1 MADESAKSG
10 VLGHLPP
17 WPRKAL
23 NNSVIGMEQA
33 YRQRKGLP
41 LLSDAD
47 IEALKA
53 GQPMAWESGDGAS
66 APLAASSAP
75 PVAPVAPPP
84 PAATATSTAA
94 AGNAAL
100 SDDVAK
106 WVAEG
111 RKWSKS
117 TIAAEQARRGRKGLP
132 ALNDI
137 EIAALLGEPVESVAA
152 APAAA
157 APVPAAPRPTAPS
170 GPISADVAK
179 WVAEG
184 KKWSKSTIAA
194 EQARRSR
201 KSLPALNDAEITAL
215 LGEPATPAAAP
226 AASVPAAAPAA
237 PAPAAPRP
245 VAAKAAPPSAAAS
258 VARTGTSTSYV
269 GTPAV
274 GTSKAAAAG
283 GVASIG
289 PEDSE
294 VNQQRRRLAWSAV
307 AAFLV
312 AWFLAFFRFFLPRTL
327 FEPATSFKIGYPEEY
342 GLGVD
347 TKFQQ
352 KYRIWI
358 DRTPDRIFVIY
369 ARCTHLGCTPD
380 WKPSENKFK
389 CPCHGSGYDSEG
401 INFEGPAPRPMD
413 RAKVEIAPDG
423 QILVDVSKL
432 YQWPKG
438 QPTQFN
444 EDGAYLRA

>member
-1 MADESAKSG
+1 MADESAKAG
-10 VLGHLPP
+10 GILGRLPP
-17 WPRKAL
+17 WPRNAL
-23 NNSVIGMEQA
+23 NNSVIAMEQA
-33 YRQRKGLP
+33 YRQRKALP
-41 LLSDAD
+41 LLTDSD

-53 GQPMAWESGDGAS
+53 GQPMSWESGDGVP
-66 APLAASSAP
+66 APAAASSPATP
-75 PVAPVAPPP
+75 TAPPP
-84 PAATATSTAA
+84 SSAPTATASVT
-94 AGNAAL
+94 NASL
-100 SDDVAK
+100 SEDVAK

-132 ALNDI
+132 ALNDV
-137 EIAALLGEPVESVAA
+137 EIAALLGEPVEASTAAPPPPPTAA
-152 APAAA
+152 APQAVVA
-157 APVPAAPRPTAPS
+157 S

-184 KKWSKSTIAA
+184 RKWSKSTIAA

-201 KSLPALNDAEITAL
+201 KGLPALNDAEMAAL
-215 LGEPATPAAAP
+215 LGEPAAAAPATHVPAATPAAAAP
-226 AASVPAAAPAA
+226 RPAAAAA
-237 PAPAAPRP
+237 
-245 VAAKAAPPSAAAS
+245 SAAAS
-258 VARTGTSTSYV
+258 VSRGGTSSTYV

-274 GTSKAAAAG
+274 GTSRAAAAG
-283 GVASIG
+283 GIASIG
-289 PEDSE
+289 PENSE
-294 VNQQRRRLAWSAV
+294 INQQRRRLVWSAV
-307 AAFLV
+307 VGFLV
-312 AWFLAFFRFFLPRTL
+312 AWFIAFFRFFLPRTL

-352 KYRIWI
+352 RYRIWV

-423 QILVDVSKL
+423 QILVDVSRL

-438 QPTQFN
+438 QPSQFN
-444 EDGAYLRA
+444 DDGAFLRA